1 MSLVIRG
8 KPIKLHNFATIGKTN
23 REQMENTII
32 IAGILA
38 FIVAGF
44 LILRKSNRYMPA
56 ATDGH
61 HDGEDGTC
69 CGRHTNCSKGYDNSN
84 LYFDDEEL
92 DRFKGKRQEEYTE
105 EETEEFLQIL
115 YTMRAEEV
123 DTWVHCLQKRE
134 IELPTAVKE
143 EILMI
148 LQ

>member
-1 MSLVIRG
+1 
-8 KPIKLHNFATIGKTN
+8 
-23 REQMENTII
+23 MENTII

-92 DRFKGKRQEEYTE
+92 DRFKGVAQEDYTDSDV
-105 EETEEFLQIL
+105 EEFRHIL
-115 YTMRAEEV
+115 YTMKKEEV
-123 DTWVHCLQKRE
+123 DTWVHCLQTRGIE
-134 IELPTAVKE
+134 IPQEIKD
-143 EILMI
+143 EILLI